1 MRGGEDG
8 LTGITDALMDL
19 VALTG
24 MTIELEA
31 HLTGG
36 LLRSYRGVDGEES
49 QARQTGDGTFQTVG
63 VFNHLTQHLV
73 ASTDAYHHL
82 SFTVSVLDGLSTTV
96 TTQFQ
101 EVVKGSFRT
110 WQDDDVRLLD
120 VLGVTCI
127 EEVHTRVALQG
138 VEIGEVAD
146 MSEQHHCHVDLALSQ
161 LTLFLFETDTVFFI
175 DIDILEV
182 GNHAQD
188 GYATEVFEHLPTFL
202 KETHISTELVDD
214 DTLDAFPVFYGL

>member
-1 MRGGEDG
+1 M
-8 LTGITDALMDL
+8 
-19 VALTG
+19 
-24 MTIELEA
+24 
-31 HLTGG
+31 
-36 LLRSYRGVDGEES
+36 
-49 QARQTGDGTFQTVG
+49 
-63 VFNHLTQHLV
+63 
-73 ASTDAYHHL
+73 
-82 SFTVSVLDGLSTTV
+82 LDGLSTTV

-120 VLGVTCI
+120 VLGVTSI

-161 LTLFLFETDTVFFI
+161 LSLFLFKTDTVFFI